1 MHELSICQSM
11 LEIVDRTM
19 AEHPGAKLLRI
30 FLDVGKGSTIEPVL
44 LSEAFDVI
52 TTDGPYEETKLVVNE
67 IPLAGRCRSC
77 GSTFEYQEVA
87 LGCPKCESVDIEIT
101 SGLELAIREL
111 EIDENGAGDP
121 PGGDAE

>member
-11 LEIVDRTM
+11 LEIVDKTM
-19 AEHPGAKLLRI
+19 AEHPGARLISI

-52 TTDGPYEETKLVVNE
+52 TTDGPYEDTKLVVNE

-77 GSTFEYQEVA
+77 GSTFEYQEIA
-87 LGCPKCESVDIEIT
+87 LGCPKCGSVDIEIT

-111 EIDENGAGDP
+111 EIDEDDGEES
-121 PGGDAE
+121 GGNTE